1 MSKEVFKKMFTHFDE
16 KGQARMVDVTG
27 KPVTERI
34 AIAEGIVKMKPETLK
49 MILNKKIVKGDVFQ
63 VARLAGIMAAKMT
76 PHLIP
81 LCHPLPI
88 TSIEIDFEPDE
99 DNSQVKIKTTVKTT
113 AQTGVE
119 MEAMVA
125 TSLASLTVYDMCK
138 AVDKEM
144 IIGDIKLV
152 YKAGGKS
159 GEFVRT

>member
-1 MSKEVFKKMFTHFDE
+1 MSLTHFDE
-16 KGQARMVDVTG
+16 KGRAKMVDITA
-27 KPVTERI
+27 KPVTERV
-34 AIAEGIVKMKPETLK
+34 ATVRGSVRMKSETLQ
-49 MILNKKIVKGDVFQ
+49 MILNKKIAKGDVFE

-88 TSIEIDFEPDE
+88 TSVQIDFSTDE
-99 DNSQVKIKTTVKTT
+99 VSSKVEILTTVKTS

-125 TSLASLTVYDMCK
+125 TAVAALTIYDMCK

-144 IIGDIKLV
+144 TVEDIKLI
-152 YKAGGKS
+152 YKVGGKS
-159 GEFVRT
+159 GEFKRVD

>member
-1 MSKEVFKKMFTHFDE
+1 MGLTHFDNE
-16 KGQARMVDVTG
+16 GKARMVDITA
-27 KPVTERI
+27 KAVTERI
-34 AIAEGIVKMKPETLK
+34 ATVRGFVKMKKETLQ
-49 MILNKKIVKGDVFQ
+49 MILNKEIAKGDVFQ

-88 TSIEIDFEPDE
+88 TSVEIDFKADE
-99 DNSQVKIKTTVKTT
+99 VNNKVEIIATVKTS

-125 TSLASLTVYDMCK
+125 TSVAALTIYDMCK
-138 AVDKEM
+138 AVDKE
-144 IIGDIKLV
+144 ISIENIELI

-159 GEFVRT
+159 GIFKKKI

>member
-1 MSKEVFKKMFTHFDE
+1 MLTHFDE
-16 KGQARMVDVTG
+16 KGRAKMVDVSE
-27 KPVTERI
+27 KPITERV
-34 AIAEGIVKMKPETLK
+34 AIAEAYVKMKPETLK
-49 MILNKKIVKGDVFQ
+49 MILNKEIAKGDVFQ

-88 TSIEIDFEPDE
+88 TNVEIDIEPLE
-99 DNSQVKIKTTVKTT
+99 AESQVRITARVKTT

-119 MEAMVA
+119 MEAMV
-125 TSLASLTVYDMCK
+125 TVSLTALTIYDMCK

-144 IIGDIKLV
+144 TISEVKLI

-159 GEFVRT
+159 GEFRRSS

>member
-1 MSKEVFKKMFTHFDE
+1 MNLTHFDE
-16 KGQARMVDVTG
+16 KGRARMVDVTE

-34 AIAEGIVKMKPETLK
+34 AITTGFVKMKPETLK
-49 MILNKKIVKGDVFQ
+49 MILNKEIAKGDVFQ

-88 TSIEIDFEPDE
+88 TSVEIDFEADE
-99 DNSQVKIKTTVKTT
+99 ENSQVKIKTTVKTA

-119 MEAMVA
+119 MEALTA
-125 TSLASLTVYDMCK
+125 TSVAALTIYDMCK

-144 IIGDIKLV
+144 IIGEIKLL

-159 GEFVRT
+159 GEFIRT

>member
-1 MSKEVFKKMFTHFDE
+1 MFTHFDE
-16 KGQARMVDVTG
+16 KGQARMVDITG
-27 KPVTERI
+27 KPVTERV
-34 AIAEGIVKMKPETLK
+34 AITEGIVRMKPETLK
-49 MILNKKIVKGDVFQ
+49 MILNKEIAKGDVFQ

-76 PHLIP
+76 PYLIP

-88 TSIEIDFEPDE
+88 TSVEIDFEPDE
-99 DNSQVKIKTTVKTT
+99 ENSQVKIKTTVKTT

-125 TSLASLTVYDMCK
+125 TSLAALTVYDMCK

-144 IIGDIKLV
+144 TVGEIKLI

-159 GEFVRT
+159 GEFIRT